1 MQQQNVLLTLKNLCY
16 ATLIKQKKQQVTY
29 VTVSHFSRNVYIHLV
44 LIIPP
49 TLVPDPRFHP
59 TFHAKPLTINANNF
73 VFFLE
78 PLVDSRSSVQ
88 GGIR

>member
-59 TFHAKPLTINANNF
+59 TFHAKPLNNF
-73 VFFLE
+73 FFILE
-78 PLVDSRSSVQ
+78 PLVDSKSSVQ